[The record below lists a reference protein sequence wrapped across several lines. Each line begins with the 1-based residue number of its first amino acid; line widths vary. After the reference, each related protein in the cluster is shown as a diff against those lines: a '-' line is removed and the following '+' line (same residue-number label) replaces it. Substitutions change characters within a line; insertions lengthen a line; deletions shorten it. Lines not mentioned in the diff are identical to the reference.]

1 MLTSVDRLRTDGPS
15 GDALN
20 INELRSGV
28 KAWIAACVSVAFLH
42 AGLAHAGDARPFC
55 ASATDTLE
63 KDAATRDAVS
73 MIFGRNP
80 AYVPEQGPA
89 RACIFPVATLMYPDA
104 RVLIMGSVPGEVY
117 PVTEARLSAY
127 FLRSENGAFRLVT
140 VRRDFADGGSGMGN
154 VGKITAIRYGADE
167 GMTIA
172 GDGNGQ
178 GYDYGSV
185 ALFVFR
191 SDGIA
196 SLGTIPT
203 SYSDGGAVD
212 DPAKETQIEGKVE
225 IGQPQPDQ
233 VRVVYSIRRSGK
245 VAQQAVVWKLR
256 NGRFVAASGSVP
268 AELRR

>member
-1 MLTSVDRLRTDGPS
+1 MPTSVDQSWADGPS

-20 INELRSGV
+20 ISESRACV
-28 KAWIAACVSVAFLH
+28 KAWIAACAAIALFH
-42 AGLAHAGDARPFC
+42 AGFSHAGDTRLFC
-55 ASATDTLE
+55 ASATDTFA

-73 MIFGRNP
+73 MIFGRSP
-80 AYVPEQGPA
+80 AYVPERGPA
-89 RACIFPVATLMYPDA
+89 RACIFPVTTLVYPDA

-117 PVTEARLSAY
+117 PATEAKLSAY
-127 FLRSENGAFRLVT
+127 FLRSENGVFRLVT

-212 DPAKETQIEGKVE
+212 DPAKETQIAGKVE
-225 IGQPQPDQ
+225 VGQPQPDQ
-233 VRVVYSIRRSGK
+233 VRVVYSIRRNGK
-245 VAQQAVVWKLR
+245 AAQQAVVWKLR